1 MSSRQARLD
10 ARNERLKKK
19 REERAKNEARSNAN
33 PTTVVV
39 VHTTTTATK
48 PPVVTDKW
56 AEYERLSALAREASE
71 QLKSFVRKYL
81 EEDEKSVPFDCIE
94 YIRYSDERKTSK
106 PLLRYVEKNRSKNI
120 LTSHFAGANSTE
132 ANRLLAPYLEAEAA
146 ALRAVNNYRAK
157 YIYPTEGNTT
167 LQQQRSIESA
177 SVFEEI
183 HRGFHTNPFDL
194 TSPAHCIHK
203 SRSDSP
209 TILLPCDCE
218 RTFVCG
224 CVLKPKCEKCGD
236 DVCKCGIMHATYDV
250 SLDRVT
256 MCKLVA
262 TCVVRATV
270 EKDRSSLDINPL
282 SLLSLPSTSMKPSVR
297 GCARIAHGKAMVMP
311 LRPSPPVLITRVVYE
326 TTKQNENKSDT
337 PFHCETCT
345 HEFAFCHQTFECD
358 CVRMS
363 TEDGSFLE
371 LSALAKLYSNLV
383 QSSTVSTNPMPYL
396 GPDVR
401 TSHIITKPRVLFND
415 P

>member
-1 MSSRQARLD
+1 MSSKQARLD
-10 ARNERLKKK
+10 ARNERLRKK
-19 REERAKNEARSNAN
+19 REERAKNEAMSKAN
-33 PTTVVV
+33 PTEVV
-39 VHTTTTATK
+39 VHTLSTLTK
-48 PPVVTDKW
+48 PPVVIDKW
-56 AEYERLSALAREASE
+56 AEYARLGALAREASE

-94 YIRYSDERKTSK
+94 YIRYSDERKASK
-106 PLLRYVEKNRSKNI
+106 PLLHYVEKNRSKNI
-120 LTSHFAGANSTE
+120 LTSHFAGPNSTE

-146 ALRAVNNYRAK
+146 ALRAVDNYRAK
-157 YIYPTEGNTT
+157 VIYPGHKT
-167 LQQQRSIESA
+167 LQAQRSIESA

-218 RTFVCG
+218 RTFTCG
-224 CVLKPKCEKCGD
+224 CVLKPKCEKCDD
-236 DVCKCGIMHATYDV
+236 DVCKCGIMHTTYDV

-256 MCKLVA
+256 MCKLLA
-262 TCVVRATV
+262 ACVVRPTV
-270 EKDRSSLDINPL
+270 EKGRGTSDTNPF

-326 TTKQNENKSDT
+326 TTKQNENKTDT
-337 PFHCETCT
+337 PFQCETCS

-358 CVRMS
+358 CVRTS
-363 TEDGSFLE
+363 TEEGSFLE
-371 LSALAKLYSNLV
+371 LSALAKLYPNLV
-383 QSSTVSTNPMPYL
+383 QASSVSTHPMPYL
-396 GPDVR
+396 GLDIHM
-401 TSHIITKPRVLFND
+401 SHVITKPLVLFND